1 MHGVPRL
8 RGTFRLKAELHA
20 GTPCG
25 TDLWRK
31 YMSEVKL
38 EKWNDLF
45 EKRIFA
51 GLATLMP
58 DGSPQVTPVWIDYDG
73 KHIIVNTAEGRQK
86 DKNLTREPRVSVMLV
101 DTENPYRYLEVRGR
115 VVERTNEGADAHINK
130 MAKKYLGQD
139 VYPFSQPGEVRVIF
153 KIAPEKTNSLG

>member
-1 MHGVPRL
+1 MR
-8 RGTFRLKAELHA
+8 RTFRVNAELHA
-20 GTPCG
+20 GAPCA

-86 DKNLTREPRVSVMLV
+86 DKNLTREPRVSVMMV
-101 DTENPYRYLEVRGR
+101 DTENPYRYLEVRGK
-115 VVERTNEGADAHINK
+115 VVERTNEGAADHINK